1 MITDLQQRVQRQVS
15 IEQVLW
21 FQVTVHNTVLMEIL
35 KHRHRT
41 STEAQRCPHRPNI
54 RHCTAVFTVPYCS
67 ILFNSVVLLLQYRI
81 RVFPAARPDEV
92 TNSILRRWWMRD
104 HAMFVRCRL
113 TLHRQYLIQQTQVYC
128 NPNTHTHTHT
138 QTYTRKHTYT
148 ETNIRRRMFLCMAD
162 VGQCVCVCVL
172 CMC

>member
-1 MITDLQQRVQRQVS
+1 MITDLQQCVQRQVS

-41 STEAQRCPHRPNI
+41 STEAQRCPHRPNVL
-54 RHCTAVFTVPYCS
+54 HCTAVFTVPYCS
-67 ILFNSVVLLLQYRI
+67 TLFSTGVLLLQYRI
-81 RVFPAARPDEV
+81 RVFPVARPGEV

-113 TLHRQYLIQQTQVYC
+113 TLHKQRSIQQIQVYC
-128 NPNTHTHTHT
+128 TRTYT
-138 QTYTRKHTYT
+138 QTYTHKHTYT

-162 VGQCVCVCVL
+162 VGQCVCVCVCVL